1 MLAKAFASGNRGRE
15 VLVVTTPTD
24 ADALRQN
31 YQRLIG
37 GTVHVS
43 TDGVE
48 GLVEKIVAG
57 TSGL

>member
-1 MLAKAFASGNRGRE
+1 MLAKSFASGNRGRE
-15 VLVVTTPTD
+15 VLVVTTPKD

-31 YQRLIG
+31 YHQLIG